1 MPWLYWAD
9 CPLVCQDPKSITCQ
23 TYHMLAA
30 SLSTEAFMSGQETPN
45 RNGAT
50 LPAQAACWDFSIA
63 MHCGLFAAKKNQKNK
78 PSSLAP
84 SHMLCLATEPK
95 PCAGSSSPGSLQRQ
109 AQQRAWLPA
118 AGARA
123 AAPGCFGREPWLT
136 CWAACPSRASCFVRQ
151 QQAGVVG
158 QCWCTVQLQLFV

>member
-30 SLSTEAFMSGQETPN
+30 SLSTESFMSGQETPN

-63 MHCGLFAAKKNQKNK
+63 MHCGLFAAKKKKNQTQFACTK
-78 PSSLAP
+78 
-84 SHMLCLATEPK
+84 SHALLGHRAQALCWIQLSRQPAEAGPAACLAASCGGK
-95 PCAGSSSPGSLQRQ
+95 GCSSRMLRQGAMADVLGSL
-109 AQQRAWLPA
+109 P
-118 AGARA
+118 
-123 AAPGCFGREPWLT
+123 
-136 CWAACPSRASCFVRQ
+136 
-151 QQAGVVG
+151 
-158 QCWCTVQLQLFV
+158 